1 MINAESLS
9 RVRNDIQSYIGH
21 KVRFKAN
28 KGRKRIY
35 AREGIIEETYP
46 CVFVIKID
54 TNSQT
59 VQRVSYS
66 YCDVLT
72 QTVELV
78 VCSNNYR
85 I

>member
-9 RVRNDIQSYIGH
+9 KVRDDIQAYVGQ

-35 AREGIIEETYP
+35 MREGIIEETYP

-54 TNSQT
+54 SNSKS

-72 QTVELV
+72 ETVELV
-78 VCSNNYR
+78 VCSNNYK